1 MPAIELLIPCLLLV
15 IVAIG
20 ARFWHGT
27 WVCPGALYGLYYS
40 LIICLALSLP
50 GYPILPNGLYWIALS
65 VFALIL
71 GCALGAGNRS
81 VYRRRIL
88 ERRVLLP
95 PPRIRLLIALCSML
109 GLAYVVL
116 LHLFVSDYYHIP
128 LYIQTLNPFLYIP
141 AVLGGMYAAWDKG
154 KHRLWFSLLSILPE
168 VSASIA
174 TSGRSGLF
182 NIGALFLGGYFSI
195 RILLTQGQ
203 EALFSRKRL
212 TVVAVAATALVTL
225 SLMVTH
231 FRGEKK
237 QAMQVSEI
245 GDVYAESLSADSVE
259 NSWTLLRHGF
269 TGGVPAFCVWF
280 ERAWGRPGPP
290 HFGAHVF
297 GGPLDLLGLSTR
309 EPHDSIE
316 IEPGV
321 YTNVYTAF
329 RPLIEDFTFGGS
341 LLFLFF
347 IGLITG
353 WAYRR
358 ISFGATLPV
367 PLLVMFYTDVGNGG
381 MFFRYNS
388 IVITYIFIAIYVYW
402 WRRSH
407 SRRPGRSIIPRLLP
421 VKST

>member
-1 MPAIELLIPCLLLV
+1 LLV
-15 IVAIG
+15 LAAIG

-40 LIICLALSLP
+40 LIISLALSLP

-81 VYRRRIL
+81 VYRRKIR
-88 ERRVLLP
+88 ERGAVLP
-95 PPRIRLLIALCSML
+95 PPRIRLFIALCSTL
-109 GLAYVVL
+109 GFVYVVVI
-116 LHLFVSDYYHIP
+116 HLFVRDYYHIP
-128 LYIQTLNPFLYIP
+128 LYIQALNPFIYIP
-141 AVLGGMYAAWDKG
+141 GVLGGMYAGWDKA
-154 KHRLWFSLLSILPE
+154 KHRLFFALLSILPE
-168 VSASIA
+168 ISYSVV

-182 NIGALFLGGYFSI
+182 NIGALFVGGYFSI
-195 RILLTQGQ
+195 RILFTQGQ
-203 EALFSRKRL
+203 QALFSGKRL
-212 TVVAVAATALVTL
+212 TVVAIAATALVTL

-237 QAMQVSEI
+237 QAMQASEI
-245 GDVYAESLSADSVE
+245 GEVYAESLSTDSVGS
-259 NSWTLLRHGF
+259 SWRLLRHGF

-280 ERAWGRPGPP
+280 ERAWSLPGPP
-290 HFGAHVF
+290 HFGAHFF
-297 GGPLDLLGLSTR
+297 GGPLDLFGLSTR
-309 EPHDSIE
+309 EPHDNIE

-341 LLFLFF
+341 LLFLFL
-347 IGLITG
+347 IGLIMG

-358 ISFGATLPV
+358 IAFGGILPV

-388 IVITYIFIAIYVYW
+388 MVLTYIFIAIYVYW

-407 SRRPGRSIIPRLLP
+407 FRPPGRSIIQRLLP
-421 VKST
+421 VRST